1 VATARDLRDYFRLS
15 PRHAAGR
22 IEELAEAGALLPVK
36 VEGWR
41 DPAFLHPDA
50 ALPRQARGQALL
62 VPFDP
67 LVWDRA
73 RAERLFGFRYRIEIY
88 TPAEK
93 RVHGYYVL
101 PFLMDDRLV
110 ARVDLK
116 ADRQRSRLLVQR
128 VTLDTGAPAD
138 TRERLGGELALMAQW
153 LGLDA
158 VERRAQ

>member
-1 VATARDLRDYFRLS
+1 
-15 PRHAAGR
+15 
-22 IEELAEAGALLPVK
+22 
-36 VEGWR
+36 
-41 DPAFLHPDA
+41 
-50 ALPRQARGQALL
+50 
-62 VPFDP
+62 
-67 LVWDRA
+67 
-73 RAERLFGFRYRIEIY
+73 
-88 TPAEK
+88 
-93 RVHGYYVL
+93 VL
-101 PFLMDDRLV
+101 PFLLGDQLV